1 MNPER
6 TGIKI
11 TDHRKYGGFGEN
23 RKNGAMEGSVIP
35 GRATI

>member
-23 RKNGAMEGSVIP
+23 RKNGALGVLSSLEE
-35 GRATI
+35 